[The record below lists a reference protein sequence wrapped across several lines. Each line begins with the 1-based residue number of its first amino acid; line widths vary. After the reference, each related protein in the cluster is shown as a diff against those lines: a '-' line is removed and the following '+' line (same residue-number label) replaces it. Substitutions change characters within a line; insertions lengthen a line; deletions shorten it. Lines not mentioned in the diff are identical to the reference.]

1 MSRSIPTER
10 EISVY
15 LSYLLR
21 HHPEEAA
28 LDMDRHGWVAV
39 DQLLANIQA
48 TCSLTREHLERI
60 VAEDEKGRY
69 RISGDGQYIKACQG
83 HSISWV
89 EPELAW
95 GPPPAVLYH
104 GTTEEAWA
112 AIRASGYI
120 SKMARHAVHMQPD
133 AEKSCQ
139 SARRWK
145 KRRMTPV
152 VLVIDAAG
160 MAEDG
165 IAFGVSDNGVWCTEQ
180 VDVRYVTEV
189 LRT

>member
-1 MSRSIPTER
+1 MSRSILTER

-95 GPPPAVLYH
+95 G
-104 GTTEEAWA
+104 
-112 AIRASGYI
+112 YI

-133 AEKSCQ
+133 AEKAWQ

-165 IAFGVSDNGVWCTEQ
+165 IAFGVSDNGVWCTER